1 MRIPKMRKYRWLK
14 EVSFEALISS
24 IIMYII
30 MLKEMMI
37 MPSIRPISDLRNH
50 FADITKEVQESKE
63 PVFFDQERC
72 WVYCRHEH
80 GSL

>member
-1 MRIPKMRKYRWLK
+1 MPKMRKYRL

-37 MPSIRPISDLRNH
+37 MPSIRPVSDLRNH

-63 PVFFDQERC
+63 PVF
-72 WVYCRHEH
+72 
-80 GSL
+80 

>member
-1 MRIPKMRKYRWLK
+1 MVQGSIR

-63 PVFFDQERC
+63 PVFFF
-72 WVYCRHEH
+72 
-80 GSL
+80 